1 MKRLILTI
9 FYCLLTICP
18 MAQAASEIRAF
29 VAGASTCFA
38 VVREVDGD
46 VWYVT
51 GQVFEAWGTAARTA
65 ADYDIALVDKTGDMF
80 VGTMDTNIG
89 AGQYYI
95 VSFQQEGGSPA
106 DSDPAVWQEY
116 GDWDGSSW
124 SAGNIN
130 VNITQISGDSTA
142 ADNLELQ
149 YDTTGLAGDTFPATQ
164 AQIGNIANVGTAVN
178 QTPSSY
184 TLTTGVQSSGTVS
197 STEELDGVNHEHTG
211 ATVMDLY
218 YEFTIG
224 SGIPETVV
232 MTGYLNGNN
241 DDLEVYGY
249 DWVSVGWKQ
258 IGTLAGK
265 AQSTNEVN
273 AYDMFVNMVGN
284 GANEGIVRVRFT
296 DGAFTLSSATLA
308 IDQIFI
314 SFSLGMEGY
323 DNGAIWINTNV
334 SNTNVVV
341 GIDGTSRN
349 PVSTMAAAN
358 TLAASTNLDH
368 FEIAPNSTITF
379 AAPQENQT
387 FNGEIWTLALGGQS
401 VSGSHIIG
409 ADVSGICTGAT
420 EPRFLHCHFGTVT
433 IPPADMERCVLESTV
448 TAGSAGTFFFEKCQS
463 GIAGTS
469 TPVFDFGSGLNSSNV
484 NFRDYSG
491 GIEIRYMGEGT
502 GTYNMSLEGFG
513 QLVIASNCSATSTI
527 AIRGHFTV
535 TDNASNAVTLSN
547 LAMFDHHDIINLIQ
561 LEETTVKDANDPN
574 NFTIN
579 GGIDANDVFWY
590 SLIQVED
597 ADDLHREERLIF
609 DYTFDGTDP
618 NITVDEPFSFPPA
631 VGDRVWIVGTG
642 YIGTILD
649 DIWQNLLHARG
660 VLNVIDDTKGA
671 GTSVIM
677 GVTRIDAQGDDP

>member
-1 MKRLILTI
+1 MQIIDKFADPLVDSTQSPLDEDEIADPDGSDSSWQAVDVIWANTGDSPRTVIVRMYASVANVGAAVDVDEVWAIASYKDQINTILSVVRPLSTTVATSDTTTSFTLTAGEATNDAYNGMLIRVQDADDDHWEERR
-9 FYCLLTICP
+9 LLTTGGWTSGRV
-18 MAQAASEIRAF
+18 AAVDTAF
-29 VAGASTCFA
+29 SFTPA
-38 VVREVDGD
+38 VGD
-46 VWYVT
+46 L
-51 GQVFEAWGTAARTA
+51 
-65 ADYDIALVDKTGDMF
+65 ADI
-80 VGTMDTNIG
+80 VGTGYGGGIDTILSS
-89 AGQYYI
+89 
-95 VSFQQEGGSPA
+95 VS
-106 DSDPAVWQEY
+106 
-116 GDWDGSSW
+116 
-124 SAGNIN
+124 
-130 VNITQISGDSTA
+130 
-142 ADNLELQ
+142 NL
-149 YDTTGLAGDTFPATQ
+149 
-164 AQIGNIANVGTAVN
+164 ANVGTAVN
-178 QTPSSY
+178 QVASSY
-184 TLTTGVQSSGTVS
+184 TLTSGTQSSGTIS
-197 STEELDGVNHEHTG
+197 STEELDGTNHEHTDNG
-211 ATVMDLY
+211 GVMDLY

-224 SGIPETVV
+224 AGIPESVIV
-232 MTGYLNGNN
+232 TGYLNGSN

-258 IGTLAGK
+258 IGTMHGK

-296 DGAFTLSSATLA
+296 DAAFTLTSATLA

-314 SFSLGMEGY
+314 SFSLGTEGY
-323 DNGAIWINTNV
+323 DNSAIHINTNIT
-334 SNTNVVV
+334 NTNTVV
-341 GIDGTSRN
+341 GIDGTARN

-358 TLAASTNLDH
+358 TLAASTNLDT

-513 QLVIASNCSATSTI
+513 QLIINANCSATSTI
-527 AIRGHFTV
+527 AIRGHFTI
-535 TDNASNAVTLSN
+535 TNNASGITLSN
-547 LAMFDHHDIINLIQ
+547 EAMFDHNTSIDTIFDKLPDDYIMGSSVATSMDDEINAI
-561 LEETTVKDANDPN
+561 KANLGQVH
-574 NFTIN
+574 T
-579 GGIDANDVFWY
+579 
-590 SLIQVED
+590 VED
-597 ADDLHREERLIF
+597 ESP
-609 DYTFDGTDP
+609 G
-618 NITVDEPFSFPPA
+618 
-631 VGDRVWIVGTG
+631 GGG
-642 YIGTILD
+642 
-649 DIWQNLLHARG
+649 
-660 VLNVIDDTKGA
+660 GA
-671 GTSVIM
+671 STTSGIAE
-677 GVTRIDAQGDDP
+677 GC